1 MIRVVVKILAHKE
14 KLVELMSLLS
24 RLESESRKEQGCVS
38 YTLYQRPGEQE
49 RVFIF
54 EEWASKEHLERH
66 EATAHFTEIA
76 PQLGNLTQETII
88 EKF

>member
-1 MIRVVVKILAHKE
+1 MIRVVVKILASKE
-14 KLVELMSLLS
+14 KLVELMGLLS
-24 RLESESRKEQGCVS
+24 RLEMESRKEQGCLS
-38 YTLYQRPGEQE
+38 YTLYQRAGEQE

-54 EEWASKEHLERH
+54 EEWASKEDLELH

-76 PQLGNLTQETII
+76 PQLKGLTQEITI